1 MEQMEPVW
9 TDRTQSGE
17 RSLTTSRKGRTP
29 FSVLL
34 ALFSNKRILTLLGAI
49 AVLILFVYP
58 ILKLILL
65 SFQGEQGWTLAHYM
79 NLLQQDR
86 FWTTM
91 RNTAVIV
98 LGSTVLSVVLGAAFA
113 WIVAYT
119 DIRHKG
125 PLHMAILLCFILP
138 SYVLTL
144 SWSSFMGPQ
153 GWVAKLL
160 QGIHSDLAPWSMY
173 SMGGIIFVMGIHH
186 FPLVYLFTVDV
197 FRKIPRDLEWAA
209 RAGGAT
215 RLNTLRRITLPLAL
229 PGLTAGGLLVF
240 LASLDNFGIPAFLGS
255 PVNISVLS
263 TLIYEEIIGFGPT
276 AFARGASLSVL
287 LGLAAVLGSLLQW
300 LLLRK
305 SHASDTIQPDLT
317 PRYTLGRMSKPLSF
331 ILWGFLLLI
340 TVVPLSSM
348 ISMSLKRAYGLGL
361 TAENFTLD
369 NYRYILLENQRV
381 WQAIQNSLVLSAVTM
396 VVCLV
401 IGCAFAYIRVRRPSA
416 FNKAAELA
424 MAVPYTLPGIVFALS
439 MILVWM
445 EPIPGWNPGI
455 YGSMTILFIAYICRF
470 LILQV
475 RSGVTS
481 FMQLDVSMEEA
492 ARISGAGAWRKWTA
506 ILLPLLLPGI
516 LTGGMLV
523 FLTALTELTVSAL
536 LYSSGSQTIGVTIFG
551 FEQAGDTLYS
561 TALSSLIVALI
572 AVGGACM
579 LLVQR
584 WATRRGYKA

>member
-1 MEQMEPVW
+1 MMENAKTGTIALPKTE
-9 TDRTQSGE
+9 
-17 RSLTTSRKGRTP
+17 KGRSP
-29 FSVLL
+29 FSGLRKL
-34 ALFSNKRILTLLGAI
+34 NRMKLLGRLLGGA
-49 AVLILFVYP
+49 AVLIFFVYP

-65 SFQGEQGWTLAHYM
+65 SFQGELGLTLEHYT

-86 FWTTM
+86 FWTTL

-98 LGSTVLSVVLGAAFA
+98 IGSTMLSLALGTVFA

-119 DIRHKG
+119 DIRYKG
-125 PLHMAILLCFILP
+125 LLHLAVLLCFILP

-153 GWVAKLL
+153 GWVAQGL
-160 QGIHSDLAPWSMY
+160 QLIHPDLVPWSMY

-186 FPLVYLFTVDV
+186 FPLVYMFTLDV

-209 RAGGAT
+209 RAGGAG
-215 RLNTLRRITLPLAL
+215 RLKTIRQITLPLAL

-263 TLIYEEIIGFGPT
+263 TLIYEEIIGFGPA
-276 AFARGASLSVL
+276 AFARGASLSVM
-287 LGLAAVLGSLLQW
+287 LGIAAVLGSLIQW
-300 LLLRK
+300 ILLRK
-305 SHASDTIQPDLT
+305 SHASDTIQPDHT
-317 PRYTLGRMSKPLSF
+317 PRYTLGQMRKPLSLL
-331 ILWGFLLLI
+331 LWGFLLLI

-348 ISMSLKRAYGLGL
+348 VSMSLKRAYGLGL
-361 TAENFTLD
+361 TASNFTLD
-369 NYRYILLENQRV
+369 NYRYILFENERV

-396 VVCLV
+396 LVCLV
-401 IGCAFAYIRVRRPSA
+401 LGCGFAYMRVRKPNR

-424 MAVPYTLPGIVFALS
+424 TAVPYTLPGIVFALS

-470 LILQV
+470 LILQI
-475 RSGVTS
+475 RSGITS
-481 FMQLDVSMEEA
+481 FMQLDASMEEA
-492 ARISGAGAWRKWTA
+492 ARVSGAGAWRKWTA

-516 LTGGMLV
+516 LTGGLLV

-536 LYSSGSQTIGVTIFG
+536 LYSSGSQTIGVTIFS
-551 FEQAGDTLYS
+551 FEQAGNTLYS
-561 TALSSLIVALI
+561 TALSSLIVLMI
-572 AVGGACM
+572 CVGGAM
-579 LLVQR
+579 LLLAQR
-584 WATRRGYKA
+584 WAARKGFKA